1 MRRQARLDAPGALH
15 HVMIR
20 GIEGTAIFRN
30 GEDREDFLA
39 RVERIVEAGALS
51 VYAWALLDNHV
62 HLLIRT
68 GRQSL
73 SLSMRRLLTGYV
85 INFNRRRGRQGY
97 LFQNR
102 YKSILCE
109 DDPYLL
115 ELTRYIHLNP
125 IRAGIVKS
133 IKGLA
138 SYPWTGH
145 GVLLGR
151 AERRWQDTGA
161 VLGYFGR
168 RRKEAVEKYEEYVA
182 EGMGQ
187 GRRPELVG
195 GGLVRSRGGWSAVL
209 SQRRRGDREASD
221 ERILGSGAFV
231 ERVIEEAEEGIK
243 EALQLRKRLGDLE
256 TLLRAVARG
265 EGVVEGE
272 IRGGSQRREVVRAR
286 ALMCQVAVKR
296 MGYSGARVA
305 RFLGVTT
312 STVNRIAGRD
322 EIDDLERYVR

>member
-1 MRRQARLDAPGALH
+1 MPRQARLDTLGALH
-15 HVMIR
+15 HVMVR
-20 GIEGTAIFRN
+20 GIEGAAIFRKE
-30 GEDREDFLA
+30 GDREDFLA
-39 RVERIVEAGALS
+39 RVGKIVEEEGLR
-51 VYAWALLDNHV
+51 VYAWALLDTHA
-62 HLLIRT
+62 HLLVRT

-73 SLSMRRLLTGYV
+73 SSSMRRLLTGYV
-85 INFNRRRGRQGY
+85 INFNRRHGRHGY

-125 IRAGIVKS
+125 VRAGLVKTLN
-133 IKGLA
+133 GLV

-145 GVLLGR
+145 GVLVGGV
-151 AERRWQDTGA
+151 RREWQDTGA

-168 RRKEAVEKYEEYVA
+168 RRKEAVKRYEEYVA

-187 GRRPELVG
+187 GRRPELTG

-209 SQRRRGDREASD
+209 SGRRRGEREASD
-221 ERILGSGAFV
+221 ERILGSGGFV

-243 EALQLRKRLGDLE
+243 EALHLKRRFVDLE
-256 TLLRAVARG
+256 TLLREVARG
-265 EGVVEGE
+265 EGTVEE
-272 IRGGSQRREVVRAR
+272 EVRGGSRRRKVARAR
-286 ALMCQVAVKR
+286 ALICQVAVKR

-305 RFLGVTT
+305 RLLGVTT
-312 STVNRIAGRD
+312 STVNRIAAREKIGD
-322 EIDDLERYVR
+322 IERYVH